1 MRLLVSVASAAEA
14 AAALAGGADVIDA
27 KDPHA
32 GALGP
37 VSLNVLRDIHAAV
50 AGAQPVSAALGD
62 AADEA
67 AIERH
72 ARAFTAAGAL
82 FVKVGFAGIT
92 RVERI
97 AALTAAAV
105 RGARVTSVVSPPN
118 RDQVAPAS
126 GYADRGQPR
135 AGVLV
140 HASISAIRDTGVIVV
155 AYVDTAA
162 SPAPLDLVEIAARS
176 GAVGVLLDTAHKSG
190 PGLCD
195 LVAPALLATWVA
207 AAHDAGL
214 AVALAGRLTADDLP
228 FVRDAG
234 ADIAGVRGA
243 ACEGG
248 RTGRVTADKGVCSWH
263 DSGARDHLPPDG
275 ACSRRNLIS
284 KALTCSGCSCWTQCP
299 APSRRWKPTIRVHAL
314 LRILSTAPGV

>member
-14 AAALAGGADVIDA
+14 SAALAGGADVIDA

-32 GALGP
+32 GPLGP
-37 VSLNVLRDIHAAV
+37 VSLNVLCDIHAAV

-62 AADEA
+62 ATDEA
-67 AIERH
+67 TIERH
-72 ARAFTAAGAL
+72 AYTFIAAGAL

-92 RVERI
+92 RLERI

-105 RGARVTSVVSPPN
+105 RGARVASLVSPPN
-118 RDQVAPAS
+118 RDRVVPALR
-126 GYADRGQPR
+126 YADRRQPR

-140 HASISAIRDTGVIVV
+140 PPSISAIGDGGVIVV
-155 AYVDTAA
+155 AYVDTVA
-162 SPAPLDLVEIAARS
+162 SPAPPDLVKIAAGA

-190 PGLCD
+190 PGLRD
-195 LVAPALLATWVA
+195 LVAPALLAAWVA

-214 AVALAGRLTADDLP
+214 AVALAGRLSADDLP
-228 FVRDAG
+228 FMRDAG

-248 RTGRVTADKGVCSWH
+248 RTGRVTADRVRVLL
-263 DSGARDHLPPDG
+263 ARLG
-275 ACSRRNLIS
+275 R
-284 KALTCSGCSCWTQCP
+284 
-299 APSRRWKPTIRVHAL
+299 
-314 LRILSTAPGV
+314 